1 MLIYGRHRHRAGRAA
16 LGWAAEPAL
25 RNRSAYLPAVLP
37 CTSIKTPDMLQNCR
51 GNRLRNYRGL
61 FLKSSRKKRTI
72 FPRRYRNI
80 SSSYAKK
87 GIVLEKAACFSET
100 ISIMFTYQPFPS
112 TIHLR
117 PALRTRNNSSWN
129 RLLKFLFCQ
138 LISGQGPGP
147 CCEGPSPH
155 YATHWFITNYT
166 NVVHGKEGRTLA

>member
-1 MLIYGRHRHRAGRAA
+1 MVGDPDISGLDGKSLLFSITARKSCLFMAVTGTEQVEQP

-80 SSSYAKK
+80 SHLMRKRASSLKK
-87 GIVLEKAACFSET
+87 QPVFQRRSASCLPTSPSPVL
-100 ISIMFTYQPFPS
+100 FTYVRLSAPA
-112 TIHLR
+112 TTR
-117 PALRTRNNSSWN
+117 PEICW
-129 RLLKFLFCQ
+129 
-138 LISGQGPGP
+138 LIRKNWISRKSM
-147 CCEGPSPH
+147 C
-155 YATHWFITNYT
+155 FD
-166 NVVHGKEGRTLA
+166 K